1 MFKSNKEDED
11 LAMALQLA
19 ANEKEDNERIEGDL
33 SRHKKPRETSAY
45 HGVAS

>member
-19 ANEKEDNERIEGDL
+19 ANEEEDNERIEGDL
-33 SRHKKPRETSAY
+33 SRYKKLRETSA
-45 HGVAS
+45 HHEVAS

>member
-19 ANEKEDNERIEGDL
+19 ANEEEDNERIEGDL
-33 SRHKKPRETSAY
+33 SRYKKPRETSAY